1 MLLPTPSAGFDEP
14 FEMLAAC
21 HARVQRSLDLLSRLV
36 AHVRTHGADTQAAD
50 AARDVL
56 RYFDIAAPAHHEDEE
71 RHVFPPLLASGDA
84 ALVAAVQRLRRDH
97 VAMADGWQRLRPW
110 LQRVAAREPATPE
123 SIDALDA
130 AARHFAGLYL
140 EHLVTEDG
148 LVFPAARER
157 SDPATTAAMGDE
169 MARRRG
175 VERTR
180 TSGA

>member
-21 HARVQRSLDLLSRLV
+21 HTRVQRSLDLLSRLV
-36 AHVRTHGADTQAAD
+36 AHVRAHGADAQAAD

-71 RHVFPPLLASGDA
+71 RHVFPPLVASGDA
-84 ALVAAVQRLRRDH
+84 ALVAAVQRLRADH
-97 VAMADGWQRLRPW
+97 VAMAGGWQRLRPL
-110 LQRVAAREPATPE
+110 LQRVAAREAATPA

-130 AARHFAGLYL
+130 AAREFGGLYAQ
-140 EHLVTEDG
+140 HLVTEDG

-157 SDPATTAAMGDE
+157 ADAATVAAMGDE
-169 MARRRG
+169 MAQRRG
-175 VERTR
+175 VARPPA
-180 TSGA
+180 SAG